1 MKIWT
6 FDFINEKSEEAI
18 KNKYSTEHTDFGLIP
33 LHVFTSIKEIY
44 KKNTEEPWVVRKGRK
59 NGIKGVRRAH
69 SGFAIE
75 AGLRRTNGNNGK

>member
-44 KKNTEEPWVVRKGRK
+44 KKNTEEPWWYAKGERM
-59 NGIKGVRRAH
+59 
-69 SGFAIE
+69 E
-75 AGLRRTNGNNGK
+75 